1 LPRPVDK
8 RASLPDD
15 AVRSIPIGSGGLS
28 EPFRIRT
35 RVDLDAEGKQFGT
48 LDVPHSSNESA
59 WGALR
64 VPIVV
69 IRRGEGPTLLLTGGN
84 HGDEYE
90 GPIALMKLARSLEPE
105 AISGRLILLPALNL
119 PAVLAGTRVS
129 PIDQVNM
136 NRAFPGDPR
145 GTPTLMIADYVR
157 RGLLPLA
164 DAVLDLHSGGK
175 TLNFV
180 PFCGMHILPDPAQ
193 MVATRAALLAFGA
206 PLSLVIQ
213 EFDVAGMLDTAVEE
227 LGKPFLFT
235 ELGGGGTATA
245 ATVAIAERGIRNLL
259 RYFGLSE
266 GEVEPRP
273 TRLMHSPDGSWF
285 VIADDRGILE
295 LLVDRGA
302 EVKAKEAI
310 AQIHDVEQP
319 ARAPAVYHA
328 PQSGLLIGRH
338 APGLIKPGDCLAVLA
353 TDYGS
358 P

>member
-1 LPRPVDK
+1 V
-8 RASLPDD
+8 
-15 AVRSIPIGSGGLS
+15 S
-28 EPFRIRT
+28 EPTRIST
-35 RVDLDAEGKQFGT
+35 RIDFEADGRQFGH

-69 IRRGEGPTLLLTGGN
+69 IKHGRGPTLLCTGGN

-90 GPIALMKLARSLEPE
+90 GPIALMKLARTLEPE
-105 AISGRLILLPALNL
+105 AIEGRLILLPALNL

-157 RGLLPLA
+157 RRILPLV

-180 PFCGMHILPDPAQ
+180 PFCGMHQLDDADQ
-193 MVATRAALLAFGA
+193 MARTRAALLAFGA
-206 PLSLVIQ
+206 PLSVIIR

-235 ELGGGGTATA
+235 ELGGGGTTTAT
-245 ATVAIAERGIRNLL
+245 TVTIAERGIQNLL
-259 RYFGLSE
+259 RHFGLVDE
-266 GEVEPRP
+266 PVEPPP
-273 TRLMHSPDGSWF
+273 TRMMHSPDPSWF

-295 LLVDRGA
+295 MLVNLGEEIGA
-302 EVKAKEAI
+302 GAPL
-310 AQIHDVEQP
+310 AQVHDIERPQ
-319 ARAPAVYHA
+319 RAPAVYRA
-328 PQSGLLIGRH
+328 AQSGVLIGRH
-338 APGLIKPGDCLAVLA
+338 APGLIKPGDCLAVIA
-353 TDYGS
+353 TDYEDRG
-358 P
+358 

>member
-1 LPRPVDK
+1 MMPQGPF
-8 RASLPDD
+8 
-15 AVRSIPIGSGGLS
+15 PIGSGALS
-28 EPFRIRT
+28 EPTRIRT
-35 RVDLDAEGKQFGT
+35 RIDLEAEGKQFGS

-69 IRRGEGPTLLLTGGN
+69 ISRGAGPTLLLTGGN

-90 GPIALMKLARSLEPE
+90 GPIALMKLARAIEPE
-105 AISGRLILLPALNL
+105 ALRGRLILLPALNL

-129 PIDQVNM
+129 PIDQINM

-157 RGLLPLA
+157 GRLLPLA

-180 PFCGMHILPDPAQ
+180 PFCGMHVLPDPAQ
-193 MVATRAALLAFGA
+193 MAATTAALLAFGA

-213 EFDVAGMLDTAVEE
+213 EFDVAGMLDTAVED

-245 ATVAIAERGIRNLL
+245 TTVAIAERGIQNLL
-259 RYFGLSE
+259 RHFGLIA
-266 GEVEPRP
+266 GEVEQRS
-273 TRLMHSPDGSWF
+273 TRLMHSPDASWF

-295 LLVDRGA
+295 LLVDLGNEVEAGA
-302 EVKAKEAI
+302 PI
-310 AQIHDVEQP
+310 AQIHDIEQP

-328 PQSGLLIGRH
+328 SQSGLLIGRH

-353 TDYGS
+353 TDYRTA
-358 P
+358 

>member
-1 LPRPVDK
+1 MMARDPSST
-8 RASLPDD
+8 ASG
-15 AVRSIPIGSGGLS
+15 RLS
-28 EPFRIRT
+28 EPFRITT
-35 RVDLDAEGKQFGT
+35 RIDFEAEGKQFGT

-59 WGALR
+59 WGSLR

-69 IRRGEGPTLLLTGGN
+69 IRRGRGPTLLFTGGN

-90 GPIALMKLARSLEPE
+90 GPIALLKLARDLAPE
-105 AISGRLILLPALNL
+105 AILGRLILLPALNL

-157 RGLLPLA
+157 RRILPLC
-164 DAVLDLHSGGK
+164 DAVIDLHSGGK

-180 PFCGMHILPDPAQ
+180 PFCARHHLDEPQQ
-193 MVATRAALLAFGA
+193 MAATHAALLAFGA
-206 PLSLVIQ
+206 PLSLVIR

-235 ELGGGGTATA
+235 ELGGAGTATA

-259 RYFGLSE
+259 RHFGLVE
-266 GEVEPRP
+266 GSAEPAP
-273 TRLMHSPDGSWF
+273 TRLMHSPDASWF
-285 VIADDRGILE
+285 VIAEDRGILE
-295 LLVDRGA
+295 ILVDLGG
-302 EVKAKEAI
+302 EVAAGEPLG
-310 AQIHDVEQP
+310 QIHDVERPRQP
-319 ARAPAVYHA
+319 PAVCHA
-328 PQSGLLIGRH
+328 AHSGVLIGRH

-353 TDYGS
+353 TDYA
-358 P
+358 PDQ